1 MKKSIRRLCLL
12 LSLLFVLAACAPAA
26 PNTENEAEKQEGQT
40 PEAEATRAP
49 EQTEAPDLPGFSF
62 TAFGGSAAVGTG
74 NLPTD
79 IPEAAAEPTLQLH
92 YHRQNPAEYESWGF
106 WLWQQGGEGNLFA
119 LNYQDDFGGV
129 AVYALSAI
137 GTDVP
142 GKGLGIIPRLNR
154 EWKKDGDADRLLP
167 AADLVVG
174 EDNFCHI
181 YILQGDLTLYTTEEE
196 AKKAMEE
203 QEYNVAA
210 AFTDELHIAITAG
223 KPMTAVQLLAG
234 ETLIGEA
241 AHEGAAAVRYTLS
254 QGETLPLTGLR
265 ALVTFADG
273 RQVEKAVSIR
283 KLYDTAAFDDAYY
296 YDGELG
302 AIYTPGSTTF
312 RVWSPL
318 SEKIE
323 LNLYTAGHGP
333 ETPETL
339 PMEKGDKGVFTA
351 VVEGDLSGRYYTFTV
366 YNEAYPKGQEIVDP
380 YAKSAGRS
388 GRRGMVVNFDETDPE
403 GWDSWNIHD
412 YDRKEL
418 TVWETHVSDVTSSR
432 TWTGTE
438 AYRYKFPGLIEAGT
452 TYTEGDVTVTTGF
465 DHIREL
471 GVNAVQFVPIFDQA
485 NEESIQVFNW
495 GYNPLN
501 YNVLEGSYSTNP
513 ADGYVR
519 IREFKQVVQ
528 AFHEAGI
535 NVIMDV
541 VYNHVS
547 AAGGSNFDVLM
558 PGYYFRYDENGA
570 LTNGSGC
577 GNETASER
585 SMYRKFILD
594 SLTFWASEYK
604 LGGFRFDLMGL
615 HDVETMN
622 LAAET
627 LAKINPS
634 IVLYGEPWTGGTSGL
649 DGGRQAVQKN
659 ANALIGVGQFND
671 QMRDALIKGGL
682 NAVTATGWV
691 TDTEKVSDADV
702 EKILA
707 GLMGNTRG
715 NGYEI
720 TDPNK
725 TLNYVTCHDNYTLY
739 DRARRAGVR
748 DKEVAKEMAVLA
760 NAVVFTSQ
768 GTTFMLAGEEIL
780 RTKGTGSSAG
790 NSYEA
795 GYAVNELDYARKI
808 QYPEV
813 FKAYQGLIA
822 FKQSTGA
829 LHLEESE
836 LSAYTVTCHN
846 GGAVL
851 EITFEEGGKEYRIFH
866 ANGLVK
872 DFTVDLTG
880 YTLVLD
886 TLGEAELTNATA
898 LRPFESLIVC
908 K

>member
-1 MKKSIRRLCLL
+1 MKHSIRRLCLL
-12 LSLLFVLAACAPAA
+12 LSLLLLLSACAAPASQGQGEEQQGENPSA
-26 PNTENEAEKQEGQT
+26 PAEN
-40 PEAEATRAP
+40 PVS
-49 EQTEAPDLPGFSF
+49 EAPAQEEQPGFSF
-62 TAFGGSAAVGTG
+62 TLYGEAAAVGQSA
-74 NLPTD
+74 LPTD
-79 IPEAAAEPTLQLH
+79 IPETAEEPALQLH
-92 YHRQNPAEYESWGF
+92 YHRQNPAEYDSWGF
-106 WLWQQGGEGNLFA
+106 WLWAQGGDGNLFA
-119 LNYQDDFGGV
+119 LNYQDEFGGV
-129 AVYALSAI
+129 AVYPFSKIGGDAI
-137 GTDVP
+137 N
-142 GKGLGIIPRLNR
+142 KGLGIIPRLNK
-154 EWKKDGDADRLLP
+154 EWKKDGDADRLLS
-167 AADLVVG
+167 AADLAVG
-174 EDNFCHI
+174 EDNYCHI

-203 QEYNVAA
+203 QEYNVTA
-210 AFTDELHIAITAG
+210 AFMDEMHIDITAG
-223 KPMTAVQLLAG
+223 KPMVSVSLYAG
-234 ETLIGEA
+234 ETLVGSDQT
-241 AHEGAAAVRYTLS
+241 EGASAARYTLKE
-254 QGETLPLTGLR
+254 GETLPLTGLK
-265 ALVTFADG
+265 AVVAFADG
-273 RQVEKAVSIR
+273 RQMEKAVSIQ
-283 KLYDTAAFDDAYY
+283 KLYDTEAFDAAYY

-302 AIYTPGSTTF
+302 ALYTPESTTF
-312 RVWSPL
+312 KVWSPL

-323 LNLYTAGHGP
+323 LNLYTQGHGT

-339 PMEKGDKGVFTA
+339 PMEKGDKGVFSA
-351 VVEGDLSGRYYTFTV
+351 VVEGDLSGRYYTYTV
-366 YNEAYPKGQEIVDP
+366 YNDTYPKGQEIVDP

-388 GRRGMVVNFDETDPE
+388 GRRGMVVNFAETDPE
-403 GWDSWNIHD
+403 GWDDWSIYD

-418 TVWETHVSDVTSSR
+418 TVWETHVSDVTSSK

-438 AYRYKFPGLIEAGT
+438 AYRYKFLGLIEEGT
-452 TYTEGDVTVTTGF
+452 TYTEDGVTVTTGF
-465 DHIREL
+465 DHIKEL
-471 GVNAVQFVPIFDQA
+471 GVNAVQLVPIFDQA

-519 IREFKQVVQ
+519 IREFKQTVQ

-585 SMYRKFILD
+585 SMCRKFILD
-594 SLTFWASEYK
+594 SLTFWAEEYK

-615 HDVETMN
+615 HDIETMN

-627 LAKINPS
+627 LEKVNPS

-649 DGGRQAVQKN
+649 DNSRQAVQKN
-659 ANALIGVGQFND
+659 ANELVGVGQFND

-682 NAVTATGWV
+682 NAVSATGWV
-691 TDTEKVSDADV
+691 TDTEKISDADV

-707 GLMGNTRG
+707 GLQGVTAG
-715 NGYEI
+715 NGYLI
-720 TDPNK
+720 SDPNK

-768 GTTFMLAGEEIL
+768 GTTFMLAGEELL

-790 NSYEA
+790 NSYDA
-795 GYAVNELDYARKI
+795 GYAVNELDYSRKI

-813 FKAYQGLIA
+813 FEAYKGLIA
-822 FKQSTGA
+822 FKQNTKS

-836 LSAYTVTCHN
+836 MAAYTVTAHE

-851 EITFEEGGKEYRIFH
+851 EIGFEEDGKQYRIFH

-872 DFTVDLTG
+872 TFTVDLTG
-880 YTLVLD
+880 YTLILD
-886 TLGEAELTNATA
+886 TLGTAELGEATA